1 MPVLKGLPAPLRDWL
16 RHVVLALA
24 CLCAGARAE
33 NQEPLRVFA
42 AVSLTEVLQDLSA
55 DYAAATG
62 RPAPRLNLAASSMLA
77 RQIQAGAPA
86 DVFIPADAEW
96 MDYLVARGLVQAR
109 TRRDVAGNRLVLIA
123 PAARVPALTLKPG
136 ADIAGALAGGRL
148 ACADPDSVPAGRYAR
163 TALRS
168 LGVWAGLADRLAR
181 AENVRS
187 ALAWVARGEA
197 PLGIVYA
204 TDALTEPL
212 VRVVDTFD
220 EASHLPIRYPA
231 AAVRDA
237 SPEAEA
243 FLRFLATPG
252 AAERLRTRGF
262 DPVADQREMPQ

>member
-1 MPVLKGLPAPLRDWL
+1 MLFKNFITLSPDWL
-16 RHVVLALA
+16 RRMALTLA
-24 CLCAGARAE
+24 CLCCGGAHAE
-33 NQEPLRVFA
+33 DPAPLRVFA
-42 AVSLTEVLQDLSA
+42 AVSLSEVLQDLAA
-55 DYAAATG
+55 DYAAASG
-62 RPAPRLNLAASSMLA
+62 RPAPRLSLAASSMLA
-77 RQIQAGAPA
+77 RQIEAGAPA
-86 DVFIPADAEW
+86 DVFISADAEW
-96 MDYLVARGLVQAR
+96 MDYLVARDLAQAQ
-109 TRRDVAGNRLVLIA
+109 TRRDIAGNRLVLIA
-123 PAARVPALTLKPG
+123 PAARVPVLTLTPG

-163 TALRS
+163 TALSS